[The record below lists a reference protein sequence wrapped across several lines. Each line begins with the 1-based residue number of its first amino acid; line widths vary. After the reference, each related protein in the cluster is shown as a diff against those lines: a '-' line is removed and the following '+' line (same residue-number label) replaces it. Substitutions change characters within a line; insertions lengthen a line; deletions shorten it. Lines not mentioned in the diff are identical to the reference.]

1 LATVDSREVFCRVAI
16 TSGSVY
22 TFVEIKACDS
32 SVQGVE
38 KVKLQASVK
47 PVYEKSVGL
56 EFDMQIDSLW
66 DDYI

>member
-1 LATVDSREVFCRVAI
+1 
-16 TSGSVY
+16 
-22 TFVEIKACDS
+22 VEIKACDS

-47 PVYEKSVGL
+47 PVHEKSVGL